1 MYYNKDNKE
10 REAFEMNYEEM
21 YDCLHDIVGV
31 SEEALDLAFS
41 IGGCSE
47 KTGER
52 ILFYYTGCHNF
63 ENFFE
68 LT

>member
-1 MYYNKDNKE
+1 
-10 REAFEMNYEEM
+10 MNYEEM
-21 YDCLHDIVGV
+21 YDCLRDMVGV

-47 KTGER
+47 ETGER

-63 ENFFE
+63 DNFFE